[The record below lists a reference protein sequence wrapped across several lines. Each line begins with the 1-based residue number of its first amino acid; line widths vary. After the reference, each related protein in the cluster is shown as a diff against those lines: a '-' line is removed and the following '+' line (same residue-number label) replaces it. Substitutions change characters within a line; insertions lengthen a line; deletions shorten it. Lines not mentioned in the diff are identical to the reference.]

1 MKLIGYCR
9 VSSKTQ
15 RENTSL
21 EGQLADL
28 NRYCE
33 QNGHELVQV
42 FTEVGSGKDL
52 VNRPQFVEAMAAVE
66 SADGLIVGKL
76 DRFGRHCRG
85 FLAIVEDFFIPSGR
99 KLILL
104 DLLGVD
110 VATPE
115 GKFQATLFSSFSEL
129 ERAKILERINQG
141 ISLAMCKDVT
151 FGSPK
156 YGEKPQDK
164 GRVSVDS
171 ELKVIEFIR
180 RQYRLGLSLNGIA
193 QKLND
198 RGIPTKRGKKWT
210 AQGVKNILGR
220 FQHYS
225 KKDKPASIAS

>member
-9 VSSKTQ
+9 VSSKSQ

-21 EGQLADL
+21 GGQLADL
-28 NRYCE
+28 TRYCE
-33 QNGHELVQV
+33 QNGHELVRV
-42 FTEVGSGKDL
+42 FSEVGSGKDL
-52 VNRPQFVEAMAAVE
+52 ESRPKFAEALEAVA

-85 FLAIVEDFFIPSGR
+85 FLGIVEDFFIPGGK

-115 GKFQATLFSSFSEL
+115 GKFQAALFASYSEL

-141 ISLAMCKDVT
+141 MNLAMANGVI
-151 FGSPK
+151 FGAPR
-156 YGEKPQDK
+156 YGEKPVEK
-164 GRVSVDS
+164 GRVTV
-171 ELKVIEFIR
+171 EEEIKVIEFIR
-180 RQYRLGLSLNGIA
+180 RQHRLGISLNGIA
-193 QKLND
+193 KKLND
-198 RGIPTKRGKKWT
+198 RGIPTKFGKQWS

-220 FQHYS
+220 FKHY
-225 KKDKPASIAS
+225 KKKA